1 MEGGEDEAGALLDPS
16 LIGEIVRRLQST
28 DVDELEVT
36 DGSARLYLRREPGVH
51 TVTYTTGAPARDEQV
66 VDGEAVTAPLTG
78 VFYARP
84 APDEPAFVEVGT
96 NVEVDDVV
104 ALIETMKLFN
114 EVRSEVAGRVNRVVA
129 RDGDL
134 VEAGQSLMF
143 VTQFSVEN

>member
-1 MEGGEDEAGALLDPS
+1 MEGGADESGALLDPS

-28 DVDELEVT
+28 DIDELEVT
-36 DGSARLYLRREPGVH
+36 DGSSRLYLRREPGAHAVM
-51 TVTYTTGAPARDEQV
+51 YIPGAASRDEQV
-66 VDGEAVTAPLTG
+66 VDGAAVTAPLTG

-114 EVRSEVAGRVNRVVA
+114 EVRSEVAGQVSRILA

-143 VTQFSVEN
+143 VTQSAVES